1 MLEENTPSTPA
12 VDLPVP
18 GDPQGPAWGVEAPRG
33 GKAVLN
39 RIIKE
44 KATVPLFFGQ
54 TLISSLRDVGYN
66 STTSALCEHVD
77 NAIQWGA
84 TEVRVYFRQ
93 TGKKGAYETD
103 VLVLDNGSGMAP
115 NILRFATS
123 FGGSMVYDNR
133 SGIGR
138 YGMGM
143 KTAALSM
150 CPVMDLYSWQES
162 GAYYNMTLDVEAI
175 GKERAN
181 LIELPEPT
189 LMDELPSAVSD
200 MLTKPLSFPDRGE
213 QMLVA
218 EKPGDLKDRLGN
230 SGTIVFLP
238 SCDRL
243 TYAKA
248 RTLCEHAIKEM
259 SRVYRRFLAKG
270 IKLYVNNRLVAPF
283 DPTYSMAAA
292 RHSRI
297 PEIKVKES
305 RLVFS
310 KVIEVKRSENNREDP
325 ENAETAPATVRLY
338 ALPIEDWGA
347 LPLKVR
353 KNDLH
358 LYDDNTISVLR
369 NDREVF
375 VGTIPQIMKRHSDA
389 NWLRIQIDFAGE
401 LDEAFGVAANKQG
414 IRPKDYVV
422 NDLSTALDA
431 EISALREQIKK
442 YQSEQTVGRHGSKPS
457 EGEMKADEA
466 ERRQAKPVPAPAP
479 TTEEEQRQLDENLR
493 TLAMML
499 KREKETD
506 EDAFERV
513 KSSKHIMHYKHDAY
527 WPFYHVDQRYGK
539 IILTINTAHP
549 FYDRL
554 YAPLASAALT
564 LDTRVAEGA
573 PADADENAAEP
584 QTFTGAKEALVA
596 LQLML
601 LSLARTQSSMA
612 LQDPER
618 TQTFDLFRKE
628 WSDTYATQ
636 LGAAIL

>member
-1 MLEENTPSTPA
+1 MQEENTHSIPE
-12 VDLPVP
+12 VDLQNSGEFQSPM
-18 GDPQGPAWGVEAPRG
+18 WGEEAPRG
-33 GKAVLN
+33 GKVVLN

-44 KATVPLFFGQ
+44 RATVPLFFGQ

-93 TGKKGAYETD
+93 TGKKGDYETD
-103 VLVLDNGSGMAP
+103 VLVLDNGNGMAP

-150 CPVMDLYSWQES
+150 SPVMDLYSWQEP
-162 GAYYNMTLDVEAI
+162 GAYYNITLDVEAI
-175 GKERAN
+175 GKERVN
-181 LIELPEPT
+181 LIELPDPS
-189 LMDELPSAVSD
+189 LMDQLPSEVSD
-200 MLTKPLSFPDRGE
+200 MLTKPLSFPDRNE
-213 QMLVA
+213 QKLVA
-218 EKPGDLKDRLGN
+218 ERVDELRDRLGK

-243 TYAKA
+243 TFAKA

-270 IKLYVNNRLVAPF
+270 IKLFINNRLVEPF

-292 RHSRI
+292 RHAKI
-297 PEIKVKES
+297 QEIKVKES

-310 KVIEVKRSENNREDP
+310 KVIEVKRSENNRQDP
-325 ENAETAPATVRLY
+325 ENPETAPVTVRLY
-338 ALPIEDWGA
+338 ALPIEDWGS

-375 VGTIPQIMKRHSDA
+375 VGTIPQIMKRHGDA
-389 NWLRIQIDFAGE
+389 NWLRIQIDFAGQ

-414 IRPKDYVV
+414 IRPKDYVLK
-422 NDLSTALDA
+422 DLSSALEA
-431 EISALREQIKK
+431 EISALREQIRKF
-442 YQSEQTVGRHGSKPS
+442 QSEQTVIRHGSKPS

-466 ERRQAKPVPAPAP
+466 ERRQAKAVPAPAP

-506 EDAFERV
+506 EEAFERV
-513 KSSKHIMHYKHDAY
+513 KNSKYIMHYKHDAY

-549 FYDRL
+549 FYERL
-554 YAPLASAALT
+554 YAPLSSAALT
-564 LDTRVAEGA
+564 LDTRAAEGA
-573 PADADENAAEP
+573 PANADENAAEP
-584 QTFTGAKEALVA
+584 QTFKGAKEALVA

-601 LSLARTQSSMA
+601 LSLARAQSAMT

-636 LGAAIL
+636 LGAA

>member
-1 MLEENTPSTPA
+1 MSEETARTTPE
-12 VDLPVP
+12 VDL
-18 GDPQGPAWGVEAPRG
+18 QSPAWGDDAPRG

-84 TEVRVYFRQ
+84 TEIRVYFRQ
-93 TGKKGAYETD
+93 TGKKGTYQTD

-115 NILRFATS
+115 NILKFATS
-123 FGGSMVYDNR
+123 FGGSMIFDNR

-138 YGMGM
+138 FGMGM

-150 CPVMDLYSWQES
+150 SPVMDLYSWQEI

-175 GKERAN
+175 GKEKSN
-181 LIELPEPT
+181 LIELPDPA
-189 LMDELPSAVSD
+189 LMDLLPTEISD
-200 MLTKPLSFPDRGE
+200 ILTKPLSFPDKDE
-213 QMLVA
+213 QALLAHSVD
-218 EKPGDLKDRLGN
+218 ELGNRLGK
-230 SGTIVFLP
+230 SGTIVYLP

-243 TYAKA
+243 TFTKA
-248 RTLCEHAIKEM
+248 RTLCEHAMKEM
-259 SRVYRRFLAKG
+259 SRVYRRALAKG
-270 IKLYVNNRLVAPF
+270 TKLYVNNRLVQPF
-283 DPTYSMAAA
+283 DPTYSMVAA
-292 RHSRI
+292 RHAKI

-305 RLVFS
+305 RVVFS
-310 KVIEVKRSENNREDP
+310 KVIEVKRSENRQQDSE
-325 ENAETAPATVRLY
+325 EIETAPVTVRLY

-389 NWLRIQIDFAGE
+389 NWFRIQIDFPGA

-414 IRPKDYVV
+414 IRPKDYVLQDISGV
-422 NDLSTALDA
+422 LDG
-431 EISALREQIKK
+431 EIAALREQIKK
-442 YQSEQTVGRHGSKPS
+442 YQSEQTVIRHGSKPS
-457 EGEMKADEA
+457 AGEMQADEA
-466 ERRQAKPVPAPAP
+466 ERRQAKPMIELAP
-479 TTEEEQRQLDENLR
+479 TTPEEQRQLDENLR

-506 EDAFERV
+506 EEAFERV
-513 KSSKHIMHYKHDAY
+513 KNSKHIMHYKHDEY
-527 WPFYHVDQRYGK
+527 WPFYHVDQRFGK

-549 FYDRL
+549 FYERL
-554 YAPLASAALT
+554 YEPLSRAALA

-573 PADADENAAEP
+573 PGAAEDTAAEP
-584 QTFTGAKEALVA
+584 QTFMGAKEALVA

-601 LSLARTQSSMA
+601 LSLARAQSSMA
-612 LQDPER
+612 LQDPDR
-618 TQTFDLFRKE
+618 KQTFELFRKE
-628 WSDTYATQ
+628 WSDTYGTQ
-636 LGAAIL
+636 LGSSL

>member
-1 MLEENTPSTPA
+1 MLEQTVPTSQEV
-12 VDLPVP
+12 VDFQAPV
-18 GDPQGPAWGVEAPRG
+18 WGEAAPRG

-39 RIIKE
+39 RIIQE

-77 NAIQWGA
+77 NAIQWGS

-93 TGKKGAYETD
+93 TGKIGNLKTD

-115 NILRFATS
+115 NILKFATS
-123 FGGSMVYDNR
+123 FGGSMVFDNR

-150 CPVMDLYSWQES
+150 SPVMDLYSWQEP

-175 GKERAN
+175 GKEKSN
-181 LIELPEPT
+181 LIQLPDPT
-189 LMDELPSAVSD
+189 LMDLLPSELSD
-200 MLTKPLSFPDRGE
+200 ILTKPLSFPNRDAQTLLAHNVDELR
-213 QMLVA
+213 
-218 EKPGDLKDRLGN
+218 DRLGK
-230 SGTIVFLP
+230 SGTIVYLP

-243 TYAKA
+243 TSAKA

-259 SRVYRRFLAKG
+259 SRVYRRALAKG
-270 IKLYVNNRLVAPF
+270 TKLYVNNRLVEPF
-283 DPTYSMAAA
+283 DPTYSMPTA
-292 RHSRI
+292 RHAKI
-297 PEIKVKES
+297 PEITVKES
-305 RLVFS
+305 RVVFS
-310 KVIEVKRSENNREDP
+310 KVIQVKRSENNQD
-325 ENAETAPATVRLY
+325 ADSVETAPVTVRLY

-375 VGTIPQIMKRHSDA
+375 IGTIPQIMKRHSDA
-389 NWLRIQIDFAGE
+389 NWFRIQIDFPGE

-414 IRPKDYVV
+414 IRLKDYVLQAISGV
-422 NDLSTALDA
+422 LDG
-431 EISALREQIKK
+431 EIAALREQIKK
-442 YQSEQTVGRHGSKPS
+442 YQSEQTVIRHGSKPS
-457 EGEMKADEA
+457 AGEMKADEA
-466 ERRQAKPVPAPAP
+466 ERRQTKPLIELAP
-479 TTEEEQRQLDENLR
+479 TTPEEQRQLDENLR

-506 EDAFERV
+506 EEAFERV
-513 KSSKHIMHYKHDAY
+513 KNSKHIMHYKHDVY
-527 WPFYHVDQRYGK
+527 WPFYHVDQRFGK

-549 FYDRL
+549 FYERL
-554 YAPLASAALT
+554 YEPLSRAALT
-564 LDTRVAEGA
+564 LDTRAAEGL
-573 PADADENAAEP
+573 PGDADDTAAEP
-584 QTFTGAKEALVA
+584 QTFKGAQDALVA

-601 LSLARTQSSMA
+601 LSLARTQGSMA
-612 LQDPER
+612 LQDPDR
-618 TQTFDLFRKE
+618 THTFDLFRKE
-628 WSDTYATQ
+628 WSETYATQ
-636 LGAAIL
+636 LGSL